1 MFTFACVNSITNQFL
16 GYVEADTE
24 DNAYTVA
31 MIKFDVDS
39 QDIEVYC
46 Q

>member
-1 MFTFACVNSITNQFL
+1 MYIYACVNTITHQFL

-39 QDIEVYC
+39 QDIEVYR